1 MVLLPL
7 LLLLFVLE
15 LLPKE
20 NVVVFC
26 CGGFWFA
33 PKVNMLLV
41 LLVAVVTLE
50 VPKVGAGVAGVPKA
64 EA

>member
-1 MVLLPL
+1 M
-7 LLLLFVLE
+7 LLLFVLE

-41 LLVAVVTLE
+41 LLVAVVALV
-50 VPKVGAGVAGVPKA
+50 VPNVGAGAAGAPKA